1 MSNPGARPSRWD
13 IVKWLTI
20 VSLAVGIVAALWKL
34 YDEYLKPDPPAVRV
48 QYIVD
53 VSARMGGRI
62 GDVEKLAAVK
72 DEILSAVSGTPDIA
86 YSLRVAGPNCSSGYT
101 SPRVDFGEGNVDEF
115 EEALAPLRAGGTSDF
130 ARAVRYAVNDLVE
143 QQSDEGTK
151 SVSLY
156 FLIGGQ
162 DGCTKRPGDVIDRSL
177 RFLEEEKTTDV
188 TFKFVGVKAPDDL
201 RRLLKRTRKRAKL
214 LGFGATVNYANTEAE
229 VGESVQPPEPE
240 PTPASP

>member
-1 MSNPGARPSRWD
+1 MSDSNARSVRWD

-34 YDEYLKPDPPAVRV
+34 YDEYIKPDPPAVRV
-48 QYIVD
+48 QYVVD
-53 VSARMGGRI
+53 VSKDMGGRI
-62 GDVEKLAAVK
+62 GKVEKLAAVK
-72 DEILSAVSGTPDIA
+72 DEILSAVKGTPDIA
-86 YSLRVAGPNCSSGYT
+86 YSLRVAGPNCSNDYT
-101 SPRVDFGEGNVDEF
+101 RPAVDFGEDNDDEF
-115 EEALAPLRAGGTSDF
+115 ENALAPLRAGGTSDF

-143 QQSDEGTK
+143 QQQQEGTE

-162 DGCTKRPGDVIDRSL
+162 DGCTKRPGEVIDRSL
-177 RFLEEEKTTDV
+177 AFLGQKKTSDV

-201 RRLLKRTRKRAKL
+201 RKLLRRTRRRAKL
-214 LGFGATVNYANTEAE
+214 LGFGATVNYANTADEI
-229 VGESVQPPEPE
+229 GESVQPPEPE

>member
-1 MSNPGARPSRWD
+1 MSNSDARSFRWD

-34 YDEYLKPDPPAVRV
+34 YDEYLKPGAPAVNV
-48 QYIVD
+48 QYVVD
-53 VSARMGGRI
+53 VSTSMDGRI
-62 GDVEKLAAVK
+62 GKIEKLAAVK

-101 SPRVDFGEGNVDEF
+101 SPRVDFGEGNADDF

-130 ARAVRYAVNDLVE
+130 ARAVRYAVNDLVK
-143 QQSDEGTK
+143 QRGREGTE

-162 DGCTKRPGDVIDRSL
+162 DGCTKRPGEVIDRAL
-177 RFLEEEKTTDV
+177 RFLEEEKTSDV
-188 TFKFVGVKAPDDL
+188 TFKFIGVQAPDDL
-201 RRLLKRTRKRAKL
+201 RRLLRRTRKRAKL
-214 LGFGATVNYANTEAE
+214 LGFGATVRYANTAAE
-229 VGESVQPPEPE
+229 IGESVRPPEPE
-240 PTPASP
+240 PAPASP